1 MSSDLLLVVLLIVL
15 FLIAVFLAAAEA
27 SLLRVPRVRA
37 AVQADQGDRRAARVL
52 DCLDDLPRVMNTVLL
67 VVLLVQI
74 GSATITGVLAERHF
88 GSLGITLTSIA
99 LTLVLFVYAEAIPK
113 TFAVRQPMRVSKM
126 VAGPVWGLS
135 RLLRPFVSLL
145 VSFADLQVPGRGI
158 AGPIGVS
165 EEELLHLATE
175 AASTGAI
182 DESDVELMERAFELG
197 DTRVDDILVPRI
209 DIVGISSGST
219 IREALD
225 TAVSSGHR
233 RLPVFDGDLDHI
245 TGVARLRDLA
255 EAVADGSTGGVDAVV
270 QPVLIVPESK
280 RVIRLLREMQSAA
293 QHFAVAVDEH
303 GGTAGIVTIEDVVA
317 ELVGEVSDEGQV
329 PVPPIHKVANGVWS
343 VDAAA
348 DVGDVEVELEATF
361 PSGDWRTVGG
371 LVADLA
377 GTIPRV
383 GDVITTSGYQFEVKE
398 ATRRR
403 VHRVE
408 VRRPAGDAG
417 GDDPTPI

>member
-1 MSSDLLLVVLLIVL
+1 MLVALVIVL

-37 AVQADQGDRRAARVL
+37 AVQADQGSRRARRVL

-135 RLLRPFVSLL
+135 RVLRPFVSLL

-165 EEELLHLATE
+165 EEELRHLAAE

-197 DTRVDDILVPRI
+197 DTRVDDIHVPRI
-209 DIVGISSGST
+209 DIIGIPAGSS

-225 TAVSSGHR
+225 TAVRSGHR
-233 RLPVFDGDLDHI
+233 RLPVYDGNLDHI
-245 TGVARLRDLA
+245 VGVARLRDLA
-255 EAVADGSTGGVDAVV
+255 QAVADGSTGGVETVM

-280 RVIRLLREMQSAA
+280 RVIRLLREMQGAA
-293 QHFAVAVDEH
+293 QHLAVAVDEH

-317 ELVGEVSDEGQV
+317 ELVGDVSDEGEV
-329 PVPPIHKVANGVWS
+329 PVPPIHETADGVWS

-348 DVGDVEVELEATF
+348 DVEDLESELGVTF
-361 PSGDWRTVGG
+361 PRGDWRTVGG
-371 LVADLA
+371 LVTDLA

-383 GDVITTSGYQFEVKE
+383 GAVVASSGYEFLVKE

-408 VRRPAGDAG
+408 VRRFAGDSGA
-417 GDDPTPI
+417 DDPTPI

>member
-1 MSSDLLLVVLLIVL
+1 MVVIVL

-37 AVQADQGDRRAARVL
+37 AVQADQGDRGAARVL

-74 GSATITGVLAERHF
+74 GAATITGVLAERNF

-135 RLLRPFVSLL
+135 RLLRPLVSLL

-165 EEELLHLATE
+165 EEELRHLAAE

-197 DTRVDDILVPRI
+197 DTRVDDIQVPRI
-209 DIVGISSGST
+209 DIVGIPSGSSVG
-219 IREALD
+219 EALD

-233 RLPVFDGDLDHI
+233 RLPVYQDNLDRI
-245 TGVARLRDLA
+245 IGVVRLRDLA
-255 EAVADGSTGGVDAVV
+255 KAIAAGSADEVDSVMR
-270 QPVLIVPESK
+270 PVLFVPESK
-280 RVIRLLREMQSAA
+280 RVIRLLREMQDAA

-329 PVPPIHKVANGVWS
+329 PVPPIHEIAPGIWS
-343 VDAAA
+343 VDAGA
-348 DVGDVEVELEATF
+348 DVDDVESQLGVSF
-361 PSGDWRTVGG
+361 PRGDWRTVGG
-371 LVADLA
+371 LVTDLA

-383 GDVITTSGYQFEVKE
+383 GDVVTSSGYRFEVKE

-403 VHRVE
+403 VERLE
-408 VRRPAGDAG
+408 VRPTGEAADDAG
-417 GDDPTPI
+417 PTAI